1 MMLPCPRQCH
11 LRPRH
16 PTFALPPAPPGG
28 GGRWRKDDYA
38 AVLQFPAMFSGG
50 KEERAFTA
58 GFGADSAS
66 ICRGAGRPSAL
77 PSPANTA
84 IGVYTFVGARQRPA
98 VAWRAAK
105 VRVPRCAGR
114 VQAFIC
120 DSNSAEENASV
131 RADACTARRRHVE
144 VCVRLALLRSAQCV
158 FWLMQR
164 RASTPVSAMASQA
177 AGKYVLLLSA
187 AALVHLAAGK
197 LSAALC
203 MIS

>member
-1 MMLPCPRQCH
+1 ME
-11 LRPRH
+11 
-16 PTFALPPAPPGG
+16 
-28 GGRWRKDDYA
+28 DDYA
-38 AVLQFPAMFSGG
+38 AVLQFPAMLSAG
-50 KEERAFTA
+50 KEEKGATA
-58 GFGADSAS
+58 GFGADSVR

-131 RADACTARRRHVE
+131 RAGACTARRRHVE
-144 VCVRLALLRSAQCV
+144 VCVRLTLLRSAQCV

-187 AALVHLAAGK
+187 AALLHLAAGK
-197 LSAALC
+197 FSAALC

>member
-1 MMLPCPRQCH
+1 ME
-11 LRPRH
+11 
-16 PTFALPPAPPGG
+16 
-28 GGRWRKDDYA
+28 DDYA
-38 AVLQFPAMFSGG
+38 AVLQFPAMLSAG
-50 KEERAFTA
+50 KEEKGATA
-58 GFGADSAS
+58 GFGADSVR

-131 RADACTARRRHVE
+131 
-144 VCVRLALLRSAQCV
+144 
-158 FWLMQR
+158 
-164 RASTPVSAMASQA
+164 
-177 AGKYVLLLSA
+177 
-187 AALVHLAAGK
+187 
-197 LSAALC
+197 
-203 MIS
+203 